1 MEELDHLGFAGCF
14 NFLYLPIDS
23 ATKNNVGYAFVNFND
38 EKTADDCLNNMS
50 GYFFKGQPYNR
61 RRAAIVS
68 VAHLQGLEAN
78 LEHYSRTQA

>member
-1 MEELDHLGFAGCF
+1 M
-14 NFLYLPIDS
+14 
-23 ATKNNVGYAFVNFND
+23 
-38 EKTADDCLNNMS
+38 NNMS